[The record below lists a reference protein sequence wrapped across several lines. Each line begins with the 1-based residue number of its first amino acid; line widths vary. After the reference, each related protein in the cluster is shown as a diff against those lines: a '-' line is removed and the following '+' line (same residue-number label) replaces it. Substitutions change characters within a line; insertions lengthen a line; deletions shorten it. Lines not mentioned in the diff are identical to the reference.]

1 MNGAF
6 QTVVFFSIFENLVIV
21 YLLVKS
27 MVKDKER
34 QKRKKNHRKSIG
46 KIAFSKTLCRHME
59 ELATNT
65 EQIMLCFS
73 VGCPEEKPRENR
85 IHLLA
90 KAQNELEELQAIYR
104 ISKKEVEA
112 ERKRLRKQDLKEAGG
127 KH

>member
-6 QTVVFFSIFENLVIV
+6 QTVVFFSIFENLIII
-21 YLLVKS
+21 YLIVKS
-27 MVKDKER
+27 IVKDKKR
-34 QKRKKNHRKSIG
+34 QKRKRNHRKSIR

-65 EQIMLCFS
+65 EQIMICFS
-73 VGCPEEKPRENR
+73 IGCPADKARENR

-112 ERKRLRKQDLKEAGG
+112 ERRRLRKHDLKEAGG
-127 KH
+127 RH